1 MRLLLYVLMA
11 WIVLSIL
18 AALFFGRL
26 CGLSE
31 DLSDISA
38 RPPSTPSR
46 HRRSLVCGS
55 GCTPVDN
62 CGCRV

>member
-31 DLSDISA
+31 DLSDMSA
-38 RPPSTPSR
+38 RPPSTPTR
-46 HRRSLVCGS
+46 HRSKSRLRLGLHA
-55 GCTPVDN
+55 
-62 CGCRV
+62 R

>member
-11 WIVLSIL
+11 WVVLSIP

-26 CGLSE
+26 CRLSE
-31 DLSDISA
+31 DLFDMTA

-46 HRRSLVCGS
+46 HRLKSRLRFGLHA
-55 GCTPVDN
+55 
-62 CGCRV
+62 R